1 MNKIITLLACTI
13 LIVSCNS
20 DKEIVDGLSNRIL
33 KINTLIHSQNKGTY
47 YLNVLDDSINIIKFD
62 ISTAKI
68 NDENKVIVSKLLD
81 SISNNI
87 LIARLMNCIIGKKF
101 SISSEQRGNTKMFD
115 DAPNAPSGTENL
127 IDLLKRS
134 YTSTITTL
142 TVYIKNV
149 NECEIIKSE
158 NSLMNQF
165 AGILPTK
172 REGGTYKY
180 IGNNTFEISNGFI
193 LKVTD
198 VQNCKSE
205 LSIKI
210 LTEEEIK
217 KNIIGN
223 SIKISNLEVAQN
235 DFSKKMKWD
244 DAKKASEALG
254 EGWRLPTIDE
264 LVVMYQNKDKIGGFS
279 KNYYWSSTD
288 YNEEDGK
295 YNRTHSWIGLFDIGK
310 VAGDNRNYPN
320 YVRAVRTL

>member
-1 MNKIITLLACTI
+1 MKTKNSI
-13 LIVSCNS
+13 LFFFAILSLMIQSCNN
-20 DKEIVDGLSNRIL
+20 DKEIIEGFNNRIL
-33 KINTLIHSQNKGTY
+33 KINTLINSQNKGTY
-47 YLNVLDDSINIIKFD
+47 YLNILDDSINIIKFD

-68 NDENKVIVSKLLD
+68 KDENKGIVSKLLD

-87 LIARLMNCIIGKKF
+87 LIARLTNCIIGKKF
-101 SISSEQRGNTKMFD
+101 SISSERRGNTKIFD
-115 DAPNAPSGTENL
+115 DLPKAPPGTEKL
-127 IDLLKRS
+127 VDLYLRGF
-134 YTSTITTL
+134 TSTIITL
-142 TVYIKNV
+142 TVYIKNE

-158 NSLMNQF
+158 NSVMNQF

-180 IGNNTFEISNGFI
+180 IGNNTFEISSGFI

-235 DFSKKMKWD
+235 DFPKYYNWN
-244 DAKKASEALG
+244 DAKKVCEALG
-254 EGWRLPTIDE
+254 EGWRLPNKDE
-264 LVVMYQNKDKIGGFS
+264 LNILALKQAEIGGF
-279 KNYYWSSTD
+279 KNDHYWSS
-288 YNEEDGK
+288 NEV
-295 YNRTHSWIGLFDIGK
+295 DIDKTIARSVHFGEK
-310 VAGDNRNYPN
+310 MQYGILKSDSV
-320 YVRAVRTL
+320 YVRAVRSL